1 MSNKKISSLALAA
14 LGVVYGDIGTS
25 PLYSFKEALL
35 HGLALNELNILSVLS
50 AFIWSVLLIVTVKYI
65 SVVMQYNNN
74 GEGGVLSLLA
84 LVLKKIKPLTI
95 ILPLYVMRSQF
106 LLDIICVQKLRIRK
120 VSQF

>member
-25 PLYSFKEALL
+25 PLYSFKEAFL

-74 GEGGVLSLLA
+74 GEGGF
-84 LVLKKIKPLTI
+84 
-95 ILPLYVMRSQF
+95 YHY
-106 LLDIICVQKLRIRK
+106 
-120 VSQF
+120 